1 MTARRQIRE
10 SIGRR
15 LVRLHR
21 ADAAIAEGVRRATR
35 TLAAL
40 VVAAAVLGATGRG
53 AAEGQKV
60 RLGVLKLTSSAVLF
74 LGAEKGYF
82 KEFGVEPE
90 FVFFEAAQPIA
101 VALASGDLEAGATG
115 LTAGLYNI
123 VAGGVKIWIVADKG
137 REWPDHNLTALLVRK
152 DLYDAGA
159 RTLRDLKGRTI
170 GVTQIGSTFH
180 YNVGRLL
187 EREGMAPGDVE
198 IVALQSLGAVADALQ
213 AKRLDAAAT
222 AEPFVSRLESSGAG
236 VTIVRTGDSLPW
248 QIAAMLYS
256 NTFAKDRARAVA
268 FMKGYVKSSRHY
280 FDSVLKEKSGPAF
293 DDVVA
298 ITAKY
303 TGARPELIRRG
314 FPYQDRDGRSMPGD
328 IGRQTAWWYRQ
339 GLVKAPIQDTD
350 IVDASFL
357 REALEGMR

>member
-1 MTARRQIRE
+1 ME
-10 SIGRR
+10 D
-15 LVRLHR
+15 VRLPS
-21 ADAAIAEGVRRATR
+21 RR
-35 TLAAL
+35 LAAL
-40 VVAAAVLGATGRG
+40 VMAAVVLGGAGEAAAQGA
-53 AAEGQKV
+53 KV

-101 VALASGDLEAGATG
+101 VAIASGDLEVGATG

-137 REWPDHNLTALLVRK
+137 REWPGHNLTALLVRR

-198 IVALQSLGAVADALQ
+198 IVPLQSLGAVADALQ

-236 VTIVRTGDSLPW
+236 VTIIRTGDSLPW
-248 QIAAMLYS
+248 QIAVVFYS
-256 NTFAKDRARAVA
+256 DRFARDRARAVA
-268 FMKGYVKSSRHY
+268 FMKGYIKASRHY
-280 FDSVLKEKSGPAF
+280 FDAVVKKKSGPEY

-298 ITAKY
+298 ITARY
-303 TGARPELIRRG
+303 TGARPDLIRRG
-314 FPYQDRDGRSMPGD
+314 FPYQDRDGRLMPGD
-328 IGRQTAWWYRQ
+328 IGRQTAWWYAQ
-339 GLVKAPIQDTD
+339 GLIKAPITDKD
-350 IVDASFL
+350 IVDESFL
-357 REALEGMR
+357 HEALTGLK